1 MRLHEERGF
10 TVVLLC
16 VLSEVNTVI
25 RLRKWALSA
34 KCGQSDLLCVCI
46 SLSLSLYL
54 CILRYFNGYIVE
66 TTYAEK
72 QFFLYSKKHLY
83 ELGNKSFPAHLS
95 HLLVANVSLVLAS
108 YKRSLKEPSCQHVR
122 APLALLKQQNLCF
135 NTEFALGWTS
145 LLCSQLK
152 SAQ

>member
-10 TVVLLC
+10 TLVPLC

-25 RLRKWALSA
+25 RLRKWALSP
-34 KCGQSDLLCVCI
+34 KCGQSYLPCVCI
-46 SLSLSLYL
+46 SLSLYL
-54 CILRYFNGYIVE
+54 CILRYINAYIVE

-95 HLLVANVSLVLAS
+95 HLLVASVSLVLAS